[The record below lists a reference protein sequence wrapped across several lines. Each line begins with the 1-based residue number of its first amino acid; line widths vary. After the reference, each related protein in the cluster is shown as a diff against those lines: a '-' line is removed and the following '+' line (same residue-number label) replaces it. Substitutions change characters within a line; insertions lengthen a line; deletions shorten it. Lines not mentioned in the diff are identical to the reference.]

1 MNVRI
6 EINSTKE
13 ILAKRKLQDDGPAQ
27 QLFTKE
33 CALCFNNYVPFKSGT
48 LKDLDVKTNV
58 DNIVYYAPYARKQ
71 YYENKGNGIG
81 GVNRN
86 GQRGKLWDKRAWS
99 DHRDEIINKVADFVG
114 GKRV

>member
-1 MNVRI
+1 MDVRI
-6 EINSTKE
+6 EINSTKD
-13 ILAKRKLQDDGPAQ
+13 ILAKRKLQDGGPAQ

-48 LKDLDVKTNV
+48 LKDLDVKINV

-81 GVNRN
+81 GVSRN
-86 GQRGKLWDKRAWS
+86 GRRGKLWDKRAWA
-99 DHRDEIINKVADFVG
+99 DHGEEIIDKVASFVG
-114 GKRV
+114 GKRK

>member
-1 MNVRI
+1 MDVRI
-6 EINSTKE
+6 EINSTDN
-13 ILAKRKLQDDGPAQ
+13 ILAKRKLGENGEAQ
-27 QLFTKE
+27 EFFTKE
-33 CALCFNNYVPFKSGT
+33 CAKAMNPYVPFKSGT

>member
-6 EINSTKE
+6 EINSTND
-13 ILAKRKLQDDGPAQ
+13 ILAKRKLQAGGPAQ

-48 LKDLDVKTNV
+48 LKDLDVQVNV

-71 YYENKGNGIG
+71 YYENI
-81 GVNRN
+81 R
-86 GQRGKLWDKRAWS
+86 LRAS
-99 DHRDEIINKVADFVG
+99 S
-114 GKRV
+114 

>member
-6 EINSTKE
+6 EINSTKD

-81 GVNRN
+81 GVTVMAKGASYGIN
-86 GQRGKLWDKRAWS
+86 GLGVTIEMK
-99 DHRDEIINKVADFVG
+99 
-114 GKRV
+114 

>member
-6 EINSTKE
+6 EINSTND
-13 ILAKRKLQDDGPAQ
+13 ILAKRKLQDGGPAQ

-48 LKDLDVKTNV
+48 LKDLDVQVNL

-81 GVNRN
+81 GVSRN
-86 GQRGKLWDKRAWS
+86 GRRGKLWDKRGFA
-99 DHRDEIINKVADFVG
+99 DHKDEIIDKVASFVG
-114 GKRV
+114 GKRG